1 MTLERQ
7 RRARALVALAAAALA
22 LPAAACSESKAKVA
36 PPPPTVIVAPVARRD
51 VALYTEAVGGLDGY
65 VNAEIRARVRGLL
78 RAQKYPDG
86 AAGKQGQLLFSAD
99 RPEFPAGR
107 DSGRGRR
114 GP

>member
-1 MTLERQ
+1 MPLKGHRG
-7 RRARALVALAAAALA
+7 AGAGGLGGGAGVALRAAGGG
-22 LPAAACSESKAKVA
+22 ERRAKVA

-86 AAGKQGQLLFSAD
+86 AAGKQGHPLFRAD
-99 RPEFPAGR
+99 RAEVPAAP
-107 DSGRGRR
+107 DSA
-114 GP
+114 PAAPA